1 MKIIMI
7 GFGVVGQSIAE
18 ILTLRSVE
26 LKEEY
31 GINPKVVAI
40 VDRRG
45 AATSKEGIDLRKA
58 LETKK
63 SMGSISALQG
73 IGKLGYTALDVLEGV
88 DGDLVIEV
96 TPTNVETGEPGLTH
110 IKTALSLG
118 RHIVTT
124 NKGPLALAL
133 PNLLELSRKND
144 ACLRFSGAVGGGI
157 PVLAFAKRCLLG
169 EKIIAIRGVL
179 NGTTNY
185 VLWKMAE
192 EHVDLERALEE
203 ARKLGYAEAN
213 VSYDLDGI
221 DAACKLVIL
230 ANWVMNFKARLSDV
244 EIQGINGITLQ
255 EIMDADREN
264 SAVRLVGSIDN
275 GITVSPRRI
284 SKRDPLC
291 VNAAYNAIQFT
302 TAYSGQH
309 ILIGK
314 GAGGQE
320 TAVSVIRD
328 ILDIQQ
334 TIEQTNPL
342 TQKVVG
348 KYADT
353 PLSVY
358 SK

>member
-1 MKIIMI
+1 MRIIMV

-18 ILTLRSVE
+18 ILTLRSME

-45 AATSKEGIDLRKA
+45 AATAKEGVDLRKA
-58 LETKK
+58 LETKR
-63 SMGSISALQG
+63 SMGSVSALG
-73 IGKLGYTALDVLEGV
+73 EIGKPGYSALDVLEEV
-88 DGDLVIEV
+88 EGDLVIEV

-110 IKTALSLG
+110 IKKALSLG
-118 RHIVTT
+118 RHVVTT

-133 PNLLELSRKND
+133 PNLLELSREKD
-144 ACLRFSGAVGGGI
+144 VCLRFSGAVGGGI

-185 VLWKMAE
+185 ILWKMAE
-192 EHVDLERALEE
+192 ERVSLERALAE

-230 ANWVMNFKARLSDV
+230 ANWVMNLKVHLRDV

-264 SAVRLVGSIDN
+264 SAIRLVGSINN

-284 SKRDPLC
+284 SKGDPLC
-291 VNAAYNAIQFT
+291 VDSSYNAIQFT

-309 ILIGK
+309 VLIGR
-314 GAGGQE
+314 GAGGRE

-328 ILDIQQ
+328 ILDIKQ
-334 TIEQTNPL
+334 TIEQTS
-342 TQKVVG
+342 
-348 KYADT
+348 
-353 PLSVY
+353 PLSQNVINKY
-358 SK
+358 TNAPLLLT